1 MLSEVEARARV
12 VTAYGKVP
20 DICLRKFRDD
30 RGVCWDDCHRT
41 KSVYAM
47 IMHDYTGL

>member
-12 VTAYGKVP
+12 VTAYEKVP

-30 RGVCWDDCHRT
+30 MAMCWHDWQRT
-41 KSVYAM
+41 TSVYVM
-47 IMHDYTGL
+47 TMHDQS